1 MVALLAILVL
11 LPMYWLTV
19 TSLTDDA
26 SNLTFSHYRHF
37 VDDPSFIKPLVTTM
51 WTSAAVGILCV
62 AFAAPMGWLV
72 ARTNLPF
79 KRTIRTLIL
88 ASFVTPPFLGAFAWV
103 LLGGPN
109 AGILNQWYYG
119 LTGLKPF
126 EDASLI
132 NIFSAWGMV
141 FVMALYTF
149 PYVFTFVT
157 NSLEVIPSDLEEASS
172 ILGAAPWQTALHVTM
187 PLVMPALVAGF
198 LVAFLQSMT
207 LFGAP
212 AILALPAGIDT
223 MTTKIWSLFQFP
235 PQLGLA
241 AAASLPLLIVT
252 VILLRVQA
260 AIMGRRGYSV
270 IGGKST
276 GQRLAKLGPWVVPAM
291 GLFVFVLACSIILPY
306 GVLVRTA
313 FVKNWSA
320 PMAGNLTLDNWKF
333 VFFEFSQTK
342 QALLNTFE
350 LGFAA
355 ATAGTLLATTV
366 GYLAIR
372 KLVWGHR
379 YLAFLA
385 TAPVAIPGIV
395 LAVGLFLAYTRPP
408 FVLYGTLAIIFL
420 AYLTKELPVGYQQV
434 QASLKSVHP
443 ELEDASRIF
452 GATRLRAL
460 WDITAPL
467 IRNGVIATWI
477 FIFIG
482 SIRELSATILL
493 FTVKTKTISVAMFDL
508 RESNDWGPIAVLSI
522 TMLLITFAMIAAINF
537 FNDRR
542 LA

>member
-26 SNLTFSHYRHF
+26 KNLTFAHYRHF

-109 AGILNQWYYG
+109 AGILNQWYYA

-126 EDASLI
+126 EDASLV

-172 ILGAAPWQTALHVTM
+172 ILGASPWQTALHVTM

-235 PQLGLA
+235 PQRGLA

-260 AIMGRRGYSV
+260 AIMGG
-270 IGGKST
+270 
-276 GQRLAKLGPWVVPAM
+276 
-291 GLFVFVLACSIILPY
+291 
-306 GVLVRTA
+306 
-313 FVKNWSA
+313 
-320 PMAGNLTLDNWKF
+320 
-333 VFFEFSQTK
+333 
-342 QALLNTFE
+342 
-350 LGFAA
+350 A
-355 ATAGTLLATTV
+355 AT
-366 GYLAIR
+366 R
-372 KLVWGHR
+372 
-379 YLAFLA
+379 
-385 TAPVAIPGIV
+385 
-395 LAVGLFLAYTRPP
+395 
-408 FVLYGTLAIIFL
+408 
-420 AYLTKELPVGYQQV
+420 
-434 QASLKSVHP
+434 
-443 ELEDASRIF
+443 
-452 GATRLRAL
+452 
-460 WDITAPL
+460 
-467 IRNGVIATWI
+467 
-477 FIFIG
+477 
-482 SIRELSATILL
+482 
-493 FTVKTKTISVAMFDL
+493 
-508 RESNDWGPIAVLSI
+508 
-522 TMLLITFAMIAAINF
+522 
-537 FNDRR
+537 
-542 LA
+542 